1 MVEEEK
7 KFFSENVQRSTS
19 EQTDAENVS
28 LKTETNIHPKKNIYK
43 VVLLG
48 MIFLFLYSSNNAFDT
63 MISQMYFQMGYF
75 SLGNLTLI
83 AMCFS
88 VSLSAIL
95 APFAA
100 KFFPFKISMFFCSIS
115 FIFLQFIG
123 AFTCFCNTEREFM
136 LCNETL
142 IYFVNIFFAVIMGF
156 FIVILWICQCGY
168 TTNLCDEN
176 HKSLYFGTFSCI
188 FQLSILFG
196 ALITATIM
204 DFFQNQ
210 FLFFCVCLGITI
222 AAAFSFLCLPHVES
236 LDFVEEA
243 GLIEKIKELYALFK
257 RRDKISISSI
267 SFFCGMEI
275 GFWLGNLF
283 RFVELTLSEE
293 LKDEETNAKTA
304 WVFAVLGFFE
314 IFGAGIATLCGDR
327 LKKYTLVIFAN
338 SLIFISFGIALA
350 LTYTKSYG
358 FCFLIAGFLGTGDAI
373 IQIMINALV
382 STAGN
387 NIMHFSHYV
396 FIQNLGVVTSILLGL
411 TLPTF
416 IDIILM
422 LSLQIILF
430 GVSIYFKTNQ

>member
-7 KFFSENVQRSTS
+7 KFFSENVQRST
-19 EQTDAENVS
+19 EQTDVENVS
-28 LKTETNIHPKKNIYK
+28 FKKETNPHPKQNIYK
-43 VVLLG
+43 VVLLA

-88 VSLSAIL
+88 VSFSSIL

-115 FIFLQFIG
+115 FIFLQFMG
-123 AFTCFCNTEREFM
+123 AFTCFCNTERQFM

-142 IYFVNIFFAVIMGF
+142 IYFVNIFFATMMGF

-176 HKSLYFGTFSCI
+176 HKSFYFGTFSCI

-210 FLFFCVCLGITI
+210 FLFFCVCLCITI
-222 AAAFSFLCLPHVES
+222 AAAFSFLCLPHVDS

-243 GLIEKIKELYALFK
+243 GFIEKIKELFALFK
-257 RRDKISISSI
+257 RRDKISISAI

-283 RFVELTLSEE
+283 RFVEVTLSAE

-314 IFGAGIATLCGDR
+314 IFGAAIAALCGDK

-338 SLIFISFGIALA
+338 FLIFISFGIALA

-396 FIQNLGVVTSILLGL
+396 FIQNLGVGTSILLGL